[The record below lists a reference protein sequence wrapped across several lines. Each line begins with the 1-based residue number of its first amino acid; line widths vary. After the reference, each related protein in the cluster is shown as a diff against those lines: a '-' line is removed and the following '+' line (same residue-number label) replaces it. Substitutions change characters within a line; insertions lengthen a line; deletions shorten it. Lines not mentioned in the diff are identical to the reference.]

1 MKRNTYIH
9 LKTLR
14 HTNTEISVPRYCD
27 VTQTHRHT
35 RWSQYIHTYIY
46 LNQATWPIDMTER
59 IKEMHKTTKKEYT
72 FTYMKRNTYIHLK
85 TLRHT
90 NTEISVPRYCDVT
103 QTHRHTRWSQYFSP
117 PLLVQIS
124 AVNGS
129 TWRMKVVT
137 QSRDTARSLDGDHR
151 RRGRRQQPCP
161 RRSRAPARSS
171 THARRPPATSSY
183 RGRTTADGQ
192 SLRRRWSTSG
202 PASTSRQ
209 TPGSS
214 NSIVSLTVGLF
225 WSCSAAQRLVGHSRY
240 IVWQWRNFDP
250 YLCQLRKMFAAVIL
264 LKYALLAS

>member
-9 LKTLR
+9 LKTVR

-27 VTQTHRHT
+27 VTQTHPLIAVLLT
-35 RWSQYIHTYIY
+35 ALCWSRSAQWMGVCSSCSTWRMKVVAQSHDT
-46 LNQATWPIDMTER
+46 AT
-59 IKEMHKTTKKEYT
+59 
-72 FTYMKRNTYIHLK
+72 
-85 TLRHT
+85 
-90 NTEISVPRYCDVT
+90 S
-103 QTHRHTRWSQYFSP
+103 HRHTDTHP
-117 PLLVQIS
+117 LIAVLLTALLVQIS

-240 IVWQWRNFDP
+240 IVWQWRHFDP